1 MPEAGLDA
9 FQDPENSRIQEHIP
23 KVHGLW
29 KEFLSFLRL
38 GWIRGHLLGFQNHM
52 SRGILELSY
61 VSTVWHEAREVGG
74 WPANSP
80 IESKQALSSDGEM
93 LEAKGRKRFPKWMSS
108 RNGWFRILYNNYHSL
123 AFHFAFWSFRI
134 LLCMYAICAITLFEF
149 ASVSDY
155 LICGVLIIVM
165 WPVFVLLGLRIVM
178 SSYVLLFTNM

>member
-1 MPEAGLDA
+1 MMVKVQLKFIVLPVPVRLLRADCCGA
-9 FQDPENSRIQEHIP
+9 RGRFGCISRSRKLQNPGTYPYP

-52 SRGILELSY
+52 SRGILELSC

-123 AFHFAFWSFRI
+123 AFHFAF
-134 LLCMYAICAITLFEF
+134 
-149 ASVSDY
+149 
-155 LICGVLIIVM
+155 
-165 WPVFVLLGLRIVM
+165 
-178 SSYVLLFTNM
+178 